1 MKIFKKNLVKMTMKM
16 VGSLALF
23 LGAMVIVPTS
33 LVGSH
38 QPKCPD
44 ELLK

>member
-1 MKIFKKNLVKMTMKM
+1 MTLFNDFLMKRAMKLIG
-16 VGSLALF
+16 VLALA
-23 LGAMVIVPTS
+23 LGALAIVPTS
-33 LVGSH
+33 LASSQ

>member
-1 MKIFKKNLVKMTMKM
+1 MMFFKKNLSKKVLKAL
-16 VGSLALF
+16 GSVCLF
-23 LGAMVIVPTS
+23 LGALAIVPTS
-33 LVGSH
+33 FASGQ

>member
-1 MKIFKKNLVKMTMKM
+1 MKFLRKMFVKNSMKV
-16 VGSLALF
+16 VGSVALF
-23 LGAMVIVPTS
+23 LSALVIVPTS
-33 LVGSH
+33 FASGY

>member
-1 MKIFKKNLVKMTMKM
+1 MMFFKKNLSKKVLKTL
-16 VGSLALF
+16 GSVCLF
-23 LGAMVIVPTS
+23 LGTLAIVPTS
-33 LVGSH
+33 YASGQ

>member
-1 MKIFKKNLVKMTMKM
+1 MNLFKKNLVKMIMKM

-23 LGAMVIVPTS
+23 LGALVIVPTS
-33 LVGSH
+33 FISGY

>member
-1 MKIFKKNLVKMTMKM
+1 MMFFKKSFSKKVLKTL
-16 VGSLALF
+16 GSVCLF
-23 LGAMVIVPTS
+23 LGALAIVPTS
-33 LVGSH
+33 FASGQ